1 MFVKRDREGKD
12 GYLVMAPF
20 VTALRNY
27 DHNVDVN
34 PQVSRTQIM
43 VNLGWV
49 PAENKLD
56 ISMGSDPIGIVVI
69 LIIYY

>member
-34 PQVSRTQIM
+34 P
-43 VNLGWV
+43 
-49 PAENKLD
+49 
-56 ISMGSDPIGIVVI
+56 
-69 LIIYY
+69 